1 MEKRSVLMERDA
13 SKIRMLTTGQKKTHL
28 TEVGILLSRFIEH
41 EEKGDDCFF
50 SRLRVILHDHR
61 TNL

>member
-1 MEKRSVLMERDA
+1 MERDA